1 MDVSISDFVSRCF
14 QAGTKQGWAGL
25 VFGWLVLHSE
35 VKEINLV
42 SGSHTIPDA
51 LYGARAL
58 ATDPKPEWKFG
69 ISYHQIRQTV
79 GPSVNVDP
87 KSEFPKE
94 LVGVGQNPES
104 YAFIQ
109 LTKR

>member
-14 QAGTKQGWAGL
+14 PGL
-25 VFGWLVLHSE
+25 AQNKVELASFLVRLVLHSE

-58 ATDPKPEWKFG
+58 AQR
-69 ISYHQIRQTV
+69 SQT
-79 GPSVNVDP
+79 
-87 KSEFPKE
+87 
-94 LVGVGQNPES
+94 
-104 YAFIQ
+104 
-109 LTKR
+109 